1 MNMKNTVILLIFLL
15 SILGIMLGFV
25 HESEGD
31 VDTIY
36 TPDGADIIIQNSDGT
51 ITIIHQDVSEDN
63 VNYCI
68 C

>member
-15 SILGIMLGFV
+15 SILGIMLGFCYTE
-25 HESEGD
+25 ESTD
-31 VDTIY
+31 ATY
-36 TPDGADIIIQNSDGT
+36 TQDGNNMIIEDSDGT
-51 ITIIHQDVSEDN
+51 ITIIYANPSEDN

>member
-15 SILGIMLGFV
+15 SILGIMLGICYTE
-25 HESEGD
+25 ESMD
-31 VDTIY
+31 ATY
-36 TPDGADIIIQNSDGT
+36 TQDGNDLIIENSNGT
-51 ITIIHQDVSEDN
+51 ITIIYTGPTEDN